1 MDFTDARHTAR
12 MSRKEVAQY
21 LEISPRTIKRYEA
34 GQKPPKAIIECLKMI
49 GGEMPKFGLKR
60 NGFEGWSL
68 SNGYL
73 YTDSG
78 ERFTSGDRE
87 LIKEIRKENK
97 RIKEIIKEKEKEKKT
112 NVIKF
117 PKSGIKRKLG

>member
-78 ERFTSGDRE
+78 DRE